1 MLTLEFGCPALEST
15 RLSSVS
21 SPPVNPNNRLK
32 PPSANTT
39 DKSSNLIDKDSTLKS
54 SSNHHRPSSEEE
66 SPVKPPSTARLNNG
80 DAWTRDASPDR
91 ISDDFQLH
99 FVKSPKP
106 PSSQPEPAKSQVNG
120 KPSSKSIT
128 ESQSSRLGKP
138 ARSRFFYHYSRL
150 LHALQSKSFLFE
162 NNEGL

>member
-1 MLTLEFGCPALEST
+1 MLSAEFGCPALEST

-21 SPPVNPNNRLK
+21 SPPLSSINRLK
-32 PPSANTT
+32 SPSANAT
-39 DKSSNLIDKDSTLKS
+39 DKSSNLIDKDSALKS
-54 SSNHHRPSSEEE
+54 ISNHHRLSSEK
-66 SPVKPPSTARLNNG
+66 SPVKPPTSARQDNG

-106 PSSQPEPAKSQVNG
+106 SSSQPEPAKCQLNG
-120 KPSSKSIT
+120 KPSSKSST

-138 ARSRFFYHYSRL
+138 AR
-150 LHALQSKSFLFE
+150 
-162 NNEGL
+162 